1 MPVSTV
7 SARGQLVI
15 PKKIREKYNINP
27 QSSVQ
32 WIDIDG
38 VLILIPMTNDP
49 ITSSRGMLKGAK
61 VSTRSYLKEKK
72 EEKSLEERKLKRGEK
87 SA

>member
-1 MPVSTV
+1 MNVSTV

-27 QSSVQ
+27 QSLVQ
-32 WIDIDG
+32 WIDTDE

-49 ITSSRGMLKGAK
+49 IASSRGMLKGAR
-61 VSTRSYLKEKK
+61 VSTHSYLREKK
-72 EEKSLEERKLKRGEK
+72 EEKSLEERKIKQ
-87 SA
+87 